1 MKLLLKR
8 FHLNGHT
15 IRFCSQTQKLDLN
28 PKQIQDS
35 TILNYCLSVF
45 ILDGLTLGFRPQT
58 SELELHVPSTL
69 QIFLNDS
76 KREEVK

>member
-28 PKQIQDS
+28 PKQMQDS
-35 TILNYCLSVF
+35 TILKYCLSGF
-45 ILDGLTLGFRPQT
+45 ILDGLTLRFRPQT

-76 KREEVK
+76 KMEEVK